1 MKETAINPFKIR
13 TFAAHEWQSYKNLRL
28 RALADS
34 PDAFGRTLA
43 EAQERPDDY
52 WSGRLSSGA
61 NSGRDLPLV
70 AEWDGEPIGLAW
82 GRIEATRPEVAN
94 LYQVW
99 VDPNYRQRGVGQML
113 LTRVIAW
120 ARARNARYLDLGV
133 TFADSPALRL
143 YQRNGFEPTA
153 GPEPLRPGSALLG
166 LPMRLDLTSRSVIAE
181 STKSTNTPGSGTT
194 ALAG

>member
-1 MKETAINPFKIR
+1 MKKVASDMLKIR
-13 TFAAHEWQSYKNLRL
+13 TFAAHEWQAYKNIRL

-43 EAQERPDDY
+43 EAQEYPNDY
-52 WSGRLSSGA
+52 WLGRLSSESNA
-61 NSGRDLPLV
+61 SWDLPLV
-70 AEWDGEPIGLAW
+70 AEWDGKPVGLAW
-82 GRIEATRPEVAN
+82 GRIQASRPEVAN

-113 LTRVIAW
+113 LERVIAW

-153 GPEPLRPGSALLG
+153 DPEPLRPGSALLG
-166 LPMRLDLTSRSVIAE
+166 LPMRLDLTSNMASAE
-181 STKSTNTPGSGTT
+181 GELKSGRTIR
-194 ALAG
+194 

>member
-1 MKETAINPFKIR
+1 MKEIATSPLKIR
-13 TFAAHEWQSYKNLRL
+13 RFAAHEWQSYKNLRL

-34 PDAFGRTLA
+34 PDAFGRTQA

-52 WSGRLSSGA
+52 WSGRLASGA
-61 NSGRDLPLV
+61 NSGWDLPLV
-70 AEWDGEPIGLAW
+70 AEWDGQPIGLAW

-143 YQRNGFEPTA
+143 YQRNGLEPTA

-166 LPMRLDLTSRSVIAE
+166 LAMRLDLTSRSVIAE

>member
-1 MKETAINPFKIR
+1 MKKVTSDMLKIR

-43 EAQERPDDY
+43 KAQEHPDDY

-61 NSGRDLPLV
+61 NSGWDLPLV

-82 GRIEATRPEVAN
+82 GRIEASRPEAAN

-113 LTRVIAW
+113 LGKVIAW
-120 ARARNARYLDLGV
+120 ARVKNARYLDLGV

-153 GPEPLRPGSALLG
+153 EPEPLRPGSALLG

-181 STKSTNTPGSGTT
+181 STKTTNTTGAGTT
-194 ALAG
+194 TLAG